1 MKLKID
7 DMKKLALVIC
17 LTLSGQMLFAQQIS
31 VKVHGGTDSVVRI
44 SYPVEGFHY
53 TYWDNGKSEKYD
65 GSTALT
71 FENTLKSPGFLFL
84 VNNGKP
90 VKVFAEPEKDL
101 EIDISY
107 SGKSRV
113 VKVKGA
119 NAEGI
124 ELLNAG
130 VRPFYQGLAYEYLK
144 KDSVL
149 VNLNRAISAD
159 LRKAIVPYDS
169 LLKLKKISS
178 GFYRAVERDIR
189 CCYASVN
196 AAVVFLDY
204 NRLFLNVKH
213 PLFKKTFPA
222 EFEAGW
228 PDVYKQFPLS
238 DQSAAL
244 AEDFYF
250 YAKDYMVWYKLLY
263 LEKKAG
269 IYKAPANDDENLRR
283 NYEGFTRLFDGKVR
297 EFLLARLI
305 FDGASEMRYQ
315 KELVILYGRL
325 QRHIPIVNL
334 RFF

>member
-1 MKLKID
+1 M
-7 DMKKLALVIC
+7 
-17 LTLSGQMLFAQQIS
+17 
-31 VKVHGGTDSVVRI
+31 
-44 SYPVEGFHY
+44 
-53 TYWDNGKSEKYD
+53 
-65 GSTALT
+65 
-71 FENTLKSPGFLFL
+71 
-84 VNNGKP
+84 
-90 VKVFAEPEKDL
+90 
-101 EIDISY
+101 
-107 SGKSRV
+107 
-113 VKVKGA
+113 
-119 NAEGI
+119 
-124 ELLNAG
+124 
-130 VRPFYQGLAYEYLK
+130 
-144 KDSVL
+144 
-149 VNLNRAISAD
+149 
-159 LRKAIVPYDS
+159 
-169 LLKLKKISS
+169 
-178 GFYRAVERDIR
+178 ERDIR

-196 AAVVFLDY
+196 VAVVFLDY

-315 KELVILYGRL
+315 KELVILYGRFTATYPDSKFTVFLTPLIGKINDYYDKARTAFRSDQKILDNRNIHSFKDLMEHFKGKKVFVDMWATWCGPCKEQFQFNPGLKAYLKANNVEMLYISMDNDQADRQWKEMIKYYDLSGKHVRTGEALKKDLMNLFWDGKSYSIPRYLIVKDGVVLEKMAL
-325 QRHIPIVNL
+325 QPGDGQRLYDQIG
-334 RFF
+334 R